1 MFVIRNNFQFTPI
14 GEQGKL
20 SVSRVAESDFK
31 ADIFQH
37 QGITPEYIVVT
48 TSNTDLFLMQST
60 I

>member
-1 MFVIRNNFQFTPI
+1 MFVMRTNFQFTPI

-37 QGITPEYIVVT
+37 RRFTPVYIAVT
-48 TSNTDLFLMQST
+48 ARDTDLFLM
-60 I
+60 